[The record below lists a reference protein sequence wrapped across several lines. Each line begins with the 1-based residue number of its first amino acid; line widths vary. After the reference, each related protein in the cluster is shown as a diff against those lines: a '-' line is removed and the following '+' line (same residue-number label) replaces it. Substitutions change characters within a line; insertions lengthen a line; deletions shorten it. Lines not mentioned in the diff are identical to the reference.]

1 MNKRGCVYPFVEFI
15 FLRIDMPVEVNDADV
30 AQTCARALHGLAAE
44 LPNVESV
51 ERT

>member
-1 MNKRGCVYPFVEFI
+1 MNKGGCVHPFVEFI
-15 FLRIDMPVEVNDADV
+15 FLRIDMSVEVDV

-44 LPNVESV
+44 LPNVESG